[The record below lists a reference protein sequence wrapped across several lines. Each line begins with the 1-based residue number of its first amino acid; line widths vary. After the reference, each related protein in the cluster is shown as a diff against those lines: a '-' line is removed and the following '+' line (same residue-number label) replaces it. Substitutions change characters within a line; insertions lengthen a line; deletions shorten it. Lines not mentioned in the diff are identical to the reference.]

1 MYQKAGGSAV
11 GRNPNSNFS
20 SNFLLNILGVLSWS
34 EYPWKLKS
42 CLIPQLHDG
51 KYGNVGALAD
61 SAADTAEQEICCD
74 IHRAKREYREDHS
87 LNLQGWTPN
96 TANTATTAF

>member
-11 GRNPNSNFS
+11 GRNPNSNFF
-20 SNFLLNILGVLSWS
+20 SNFLLNILVVLSWS

-61 SAADTAEQEICCD
+61 SAADTAEEEICCD
-74 IHRAKREYREDHS
+74 IHRAKREYRGRSQLKPPGLD
-87 LNLQGWTPN
+87 T
-96 TANTATTAF
+96 